1 MSNPGEERYQLG
13 LRCGKSPPMCFK
25 VMRVPNALRCPDR
38 CGVLFTR
45 EHKSMIEMKGICKAY
60 RVRKR
65 EAGIGNALRGLF
77 SRSYTE
83 IQALRDMTFTIPTGQ
98 IVGYIG
104 PNGAGKSTTIKILSG
119 ILRPD
124 SGECRVNGM
133 VPWEDRKRYVSR
145 LGVVFGQ
152 RSQLWWDVPV
162 MDSFRLLQDIYR
174 ISEERFQENLDRL
187 TNQLDLG
194 DLLTAPVRTLSL
206 GQRMRCEIAAALLH
220 DPEVLF
226 LDEPTI
232 GLDAVSKLK
241 VREFILEENRR
252 KGTTVILTT
261 HDMQDI
267 DALCER
273 VLLIGKGLLLL
284 DGPIE
289 EIRAMAGENLSTE
302 ESVADL
308 YRRFGI

>member
-1 MSNPGEERYQLG
+1 MPSA
-13 LRCGKSPPMCFK
+13 
-25 VMRVPNALRCPDR
+25 ALTA
-38 CGVLFTR
+38 VEFFTR
-45 EHKSMIEMKGICKAY
+45 EHKSMIEMKGICKTY

-65 EAGIGNALRGLF
+65 EAGFGNAVKGLF
-77 SRSYTE
+77 SRSFTE
-83 IQALRDMTFTIPTGQ
+83 IQALRDMTFTIPRGQ

-124 SGECRVNGM
+124 CGECRVSGM
-133 VPWEDRKRYVSR
+133 VPWEDRKRFVSR

-162 MDSFRLLQDIYR
+162 MDSFLLLKDIYR
-174 ISEERFQENLDRL
+174 VPEGEFRDNLDRL
-187 TNQLDLG
+187 TEQLDLH

-206 GQRMRCEIAAALLH
+206 GQKMRCEIAAALLH
-220 DPEVLF
+220 GPEVLF

-241 VREFILEENRR
+241 VREFILEENRV

-267 DALCER
+267 DALCEGIAEGLR
-273 VLLIGKGLLLL
+273 VLAH
-284 DGPIE
+284 
-289 EIRAMAGENLSTE
+289 R
-302 ESVADL
+302 
-308 YRRFGI
+308 

>member
-1 MSNPGEERYQLG
+1 
-13 LRCGKSPPMCFK
+13 
-25 VMRVPNALRCPDR
+25 
-38 CGVLFTR
+38 
-45 EHKSMIEMKGICKAY
+45 MITMEGINKTY
-60 RVRKR
+60 RLRKR
-65 EAGIGNALRGLF
+65 EAGIGNALKSLF
-77 SRSYTE
+77 SREYTE
-83 IQALRDMTFTIPTGQ
+83 IPALRDMSFSIPDGQ

-124 SGECRVNGM
+124 SGVCRVNGM
-133 VPWEDRKRYVSR
+133 VPWESRKKYVSR

-162 MDSFRLLQDIYR
+162 MDSFQLLRDIYSVPQKEFR
-174 ISEERFQENLDRL
+174 DNLDRL
-187 TNQLDLG
+187 SGLLDLG

-220 DPEVLF
+220 SPELLF

-241 VREFILEENRR
+241 VREFILEENRER
-252 KGTTVILTT
+252 GVTVILTT

-273 VLLIGKGLLLL
+273 VLLIGKGRLLL
-284 DGPIE
+284 DGSIE
-289 EIRAMAGENLSTE
+289 ELRSMAGEDMSTE

>member
-1 MSNPGEERYQLG
+1 MPSA
-13 LRCGKSPPMCFK
+13 
-25 VMRVPNALRCPDR
+25 ALTA
-38 CGVLFTR
+38 VEFFTR
-45 EHKSMIEMKGICKAY
+45 EHKSMIEMKGICKTY

-65 EAGIGNALRGLF
+65 EAGFGNAVKGLF
-77 SRSYTE
+77 SRSFTE
-83 IQALRDMTFTIPTGQ
+83 IQALRDMTFTIPRGQ

-124 SGECRVNGM
+124 CGECRVNGM
-133 VPWEDRKRYVSR
+133 VPWEDRKRFVSR

-162 MDSFRLLQDIYR
+162 MDSFLLLKDIYR
-174 ISEERFQENLDRL
+174 VPEGEFRSNLDRL
-187 TNQLDLG
+187 TEQLDLH

-206 GQRMRCEIAAALLH
+206 GQKMRCEIAAALLH
-220 DPEVLF
+220 GPEVLF

-241 VREFILEENRR
+241 VREFILEENRV

-267 DALCER
+267 DALCRR
-273 VLLIGKGLLLL
+273 VLLIGKGMLLL
-284 DGPIE
+284 DGPME

>member
-1 MSNPGEERYQLG
+1 
-13 LRCGKSPPMCFK
+13 
-25 VMRVPNALRCPDR
+25 
-38 CGVLFTR
+38 
-45 EHKSMIEMKGICKAY
+45 MIEMKGISKTY

-65 EAGIGNALRGLF
+65 EAGLGNAVKALF
-77 SRSYTE
+77 SREYTE
-83 IQALRDMTFTIPTGQ
+83 IRALNDMSFTIPDGQ

-124 SGECRVNGM
+124 SGECSVNGM
-133 VPWEDRKRYVSR
+133 IPWQDRKRYVSH

-162 MDSFRLLQDIYR
+162 MDSFCLLRDIYR
-174 ISEERFQENLDRL
+174 VPEQSFRQNLERLRE
-187 TNQLDLG
+187 QLDLG
-194 DLLTAPVRTLSL
+194 KFLTAPARTLSL

-220 DPEVLF
+220 SPDILF

-241 VREFILEENRR
+241 VREFIRAENRDR
-252 KGTTVILTT
+252 KTTVILTT

-267 DALCER
+267 DALCHR
-273 VLLIGKGLLLL
+273 VLLIGKGRLLL
-284 DGPIE
+284 DGSME
-289 EIRAMAGENLSTE
+289 QIRAMAGENLSTE

>member
-1 MSNPGEERYQLG
+1 
-13 LRCGKSPPMCFK
+13 
-25 VMRVPNALRCPDR
+25 
-38 CGVLFTR
+38 
-45 EHKSMIEMKGICKAY
+45 MITVKGISKTY

-65 EAGIGNALRGLF
+65 EAGIGNAVKALF
-77 SRSYTE
+77 SRQYTQ
-83 IQALRDMTFTIPTGQ
+83 IPALKNVTFTIPDGQ

-124 SGECRVNGM
+124 CGECTVGGM
-133 VPWEDRKRYVSR
+133 VPWENRKAYVAK

-152 RSQLWWDVPV
+152 RTQLWWDVPV
-162 MDSFRLLQDIYR
+162 IDSFRLLKDIYR
-174 ISEERFQENLDRL
+174 VPDETFERNLKRL
-187 TNQLDLG
+187 TEKLELSEF
-194 DLLTAPVRTLSL
+194 LTAPTRTLSL
-206 GQRMRCEIAAALLH
+206 GQRMRCEIASALLH
-220 DPEVLF
+220 DPEILF

-232 GLDAVSKLK
+232 GLDAVSKLR
-241 VREFILEENRR
+241 VREFILSENRER
-252 KGTTVILTT
+252 GITVILTT

-267 DALCER
+267 DALCSR
-273 VLLIGKGLLLL
+273 VLLIGKGQLLL
-284 DGPIE
+284 DGSIE